1 MRKLNDV
8 FHGVEFF
15 VEGTWEVIRRVDTIQ
30 EAVRVFY
37 ATTQDLEVECPVRV
51 TECKV
56 VRVWPAEA
64 GRIA

>member
-1 MRKLNDV
+1 MHKLGDV

-15 VEGTWEVIRRVDTIQ
+15 VKGTWEVICRLDTIE

-37 ATTQDLEVECPVRV
+37 ATTQDLKVECPVRV